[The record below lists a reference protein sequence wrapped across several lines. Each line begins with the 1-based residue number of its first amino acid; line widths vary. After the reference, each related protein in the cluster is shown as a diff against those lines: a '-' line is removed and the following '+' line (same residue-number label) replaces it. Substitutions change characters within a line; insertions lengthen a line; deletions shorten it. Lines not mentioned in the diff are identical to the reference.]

1 MILSRSSS
9 LLSRALS
16 SPSCVVRTVFRDS
29 STMALTPTGFNA
41 MFGHQF
47 AKSYHHQYGIC
58 AEVIRHL
65 RLNGDHMDSEINDMV
80 YTICTN

>member
-1 MILSRSSS
+1 MLVGM
-9 LLSRALS
+9 
-16 SPSCVVRTVFRDS
+16 CVTWLHS
-29 STMALTPTGFNA
+29 GAMTGSTQTGFNA

-47 AKSYHHQYGIC
+47 GKLYHHQHGIC

-65 RLNGDHMDSEINDMV
+65 RLNGNPSETNDLV

>member
-1 MILSRSSS
+1 MDCMPTTQESASP
-9 LLSRALS
+9 RAC
-16 SPSCVVRTVFRDS
+16 SPCYVVKTIFRDS
-29 STMALTPTGFNA
+29 SVLAFTQTGFNA

-47 AKSYHHQYGIC
+47 AKLYHNQHGIC

-65 RLNGDHMDSEINDMV
+65 CLNGKPSEINDLV